1 MQLNV
6 ENTYQRFL
14 DLVAEGRG
22 MTPEQVDKVAQ
33 GRVWIG
39 TDAKKLGLVDELG
52 SLSDASAEAGR
63 LAKLTDYQLTLI
75 EPELSA
81 KDKLLREFFNQ
92 SAEILPSSVTH
103 SALGKLAIQ
112 WWSAGN
118 QALQP
123 LNALQDPQG
132 IYSYCPVCQQ

>member
-1 MQLNV
+1 M
-6 ENTYQRFL
+6 
-14 DLVAEGRG
+14 
-22 MTPEQVDKVAQ
+22 
-33 GRVWIG
+33 
-39 TDAKKLGLVDELG
+39 VDELG

>member
-1 MQLNV
+1 
-6 ENTYQRFL
+6 
-14 DLVAEGRG
+14 

-118 QALQP
+118 QGAPAKRTDTDIQLTFS
-123 LNALQDPQG
+123 A
-132 IYSYCPVCQQ
+132 SR